1 VIWHRCCKTF
11 LGISLASLIPVEKV
25 KNSINGNSIN
35 GKVLRLI
42 LFSKIFLVML
52 GGDRMIGEKK
62 IKKEVNTG
70 SGI

>member
-1 VIWHRCCKTF
+1 MLQNILRNIT
-11 LGISLASLIPVEKV
+11 GILNTSGKG
-25 KNSINGNSIN
+25 KKSIN

>member
-1 VIWHRCCKTF
+1 MLQNILKNIT
-11 LGISLASLIPVEKV
+11 GILNASAKGKRRIE
-25 KNSINGNSIN
+25 S
-35 GKVLRLI
+35 KVLRLI

-70 SGI
+70 SGL